1 MKTGMVVGEAF
12 VTVTQPS
19 VAREEILCRMCY
31 LMVLNV
37 QKATEDVNA
46 RTRTCEI
53 RKFLLLTCF
62 LKLET
67 SEWSLETTRD
77 YI

>member
-1 MKTGMVVGEAF
+1 MGEAF
-12 VTVTQPS
+12 VTVTQLS
-19 VAREEILCRMCY
+19 VAREESLCRKCY

-37 QKATEDVNA
+37 QKATKDVDV
-46 RTRTCEI
+46 RTYTCEL
-53 RKFLLLTCF
+53 RFLLLTCF

-67 SEWSLETTRD
+67 SKWSLETTRD